1 MVHLV
6 LVLVQALFASLAIAG
21 KLALRELSASA
32 LVMIRV
38 AGATAALAALVA
50 LRGGARLPRGPDLR
64 RFALLA
70 FLGITANQTLFLLGL
85 AHTSAINATILVT
98 TIPVLVVL
106 VSRVTAARS
115 ARAARPLA
123 RDPQLAG
130 VLLALAGVVYL
141 IGPDRIT
148 VDRDTALGNL
158 LVVLGMVCYAVYLVR
173 SRDLVQRH
181 DPVAATLFMMA
192 FGTLFMLP
200 LGGPALARTDPAA
213 VRWSTWAWAGYIVLG
228 PTLLTYLLNLWALKR
243 ASSSL
248 VAVYIYLQP
257 VFTAVAAPLLLE
269 GEGLTPRAVVAA
281 LVIFTG
287 VGLVIRGETSPSE
300 TLERVPA

>member
-6 LVLVQALFASLAIAG
+6 LILVQALFASLAIAG
-21 KLALRELSASA
+21 KVAMRELSASA

-38 AGATAALAALVA
+38 AGATTALAALVA
-50 LRGGARLPRGPDLR
+50 LRGGARLPRGADLR
-64 RFALLA
+64 RFAVLA

-106 VSRVTAARS
+106 VSRVTASRS
-115 ARAARPLA
+115 AVPRPLA

-130 VLLALAGVVYL
+130 VLVALAGVVYL

-173 SRDLVQRH
+173 SRELVQRH
-181 DPVAATLFMMA
+181 DPLAATLFMMA

-213 VRWSTWAWAGYIVLG
+213 VRWSTWAWAAYIVIG

-257 VFTAVAAPLLLE
+257 VFTAVAAPLFLA
-269 GEGLTPRAVVAA
+269 GEGLTPRGVVAA
-281 LVIFTG
+281 VVIFTG